1 LVTAPGASQRETGPI
16 TIRKGDVVEARTT
29 TRTGKVL
36 SFFGVMLLVFGLL
49 QSGADASGGGGNGKG
64 KSAAPGQ
71 AKKAPASADVAASS
85 SANTDCGSYCSTS
98 DGTPSANGNGG
109 GNANG
114 KPCAGCVGNADN
126 KNPPGQYKDGSD
138 HNNGYECDGN
148 NGVGK
153 GNPAHSGCKPT
164 TTVPC
169 TGQHCVTTTT
179 QPQQTTT
186 TQPQQTT
193 TTQPQQTTTTQ
204 PTTTTTAAG
213 ATTTTVAGVTTTT
226 AEVLGVQFSRGD
238 EQARGLAS
246 TGAPY
251 FRPFT
256 MLGALLLLIGVAL
269 MTIKVRPMAR
279 A

>member
-1 LVTAPGASQRETGPI
+1 M
-16 TIRKGDVVEARTT
+16 EARTT
-29 TRTGKVL
+29 TRLGKVL
-36 SFFGVMLLVFGLL
+36 SFFGVMLLMFGLL
-49 QSGADASGGGGNGKG
+49 QGGAGAANNGKG
-64 KSAAPGQ
+64 KSSAPGQ
-71 AKKAPASADVAASS
+71 SKKAPAVASAAAN
-85 SANTDCGSYCSTS
+85 SASNAESDCGSYCSTS

-109 GNANG
+109 GNGNQ
-114 KPCAGCVGNADN
+114 PCAGCVGNADN

-164 TTVPC
+164 TTTAPP
-169 TGQHCVTTTT
+169 QTTTT
-179 QPQQTTT
+179 VKQTTTTVQQTTT
-186 TQPQQTT
+186 TQPQTT
-193 TTQPQQTTTTQ
+193 TTAPL
-204 PTTTTTAAG
+204 TTTTTAAG
-213 ATTTTVAGVTTTT
+213 ATTTTVAVGGSTTTT

-246 TGAPY
+246 TGAAF

-256 MLGALLLLIGVAL
+256 MLGALLLLLGVAL
-269 MTIKVRPMAR
+269 MTIKFSPMAR

>member
-16 TIRKGDVVEARTT
+16 TIRKGDVVDARTT
-29 TRTGKVL
+29 TRLGKVL
-36 SFFGVMLLVFGLL
+36 SFFGVLLLVFGLL
-49 QSGADASGGGGNGKG
+49 QSGAGAANERSRASDNA
-64 KSAAPGQ
+64 SEHSHQHATTTVAQPAA
-71 AKKAPASADVAASS
+71 AA
-85 SANTDCGSYCSTS
+85 AATDTDCGSYCSTT

-109 GNANG
+109 GNGNQ
-114 KPCAGCVGNADN
+114 PCAGCVGNADN
-126 KNPPGQYKDGSD
+126 KNPPGQANDGSD

-153 GNPAHSGCKPT
+153 TNPAHSGCQPT

-169 TGQHCVTTTT
+169 TGEQCSTTTT

-186 TQPQQTT
+186 TAPRATT
-193 TTQPQQTTTTQ
+193 TTTVAAA
-204 PTTTTTAAG
+204 TTTTAAVEG
-213 ATTTTVAGVTTTT
+213 TTTTT
-226 AEVLGVQFSRGD
+226 AEVLGVQFTRGE

-246 TGAPY
+246 TGSTY

-256 MLGALLLLIGVAL
+256 MLGALLLLLGVAL
-269 MTIKVRPMAR
+269 MTIKVRPLAK